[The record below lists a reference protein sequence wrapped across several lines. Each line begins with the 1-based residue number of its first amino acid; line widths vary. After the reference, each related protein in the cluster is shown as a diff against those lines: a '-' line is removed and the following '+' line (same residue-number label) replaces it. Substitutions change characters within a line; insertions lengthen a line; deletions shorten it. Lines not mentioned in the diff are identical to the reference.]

1 MCGNRN
7 VLAVFCLF
15 AATGLPLGACWAA
28 DGDRPAGRYKIPVVC
43 NGGKAERTFLSDEV
57 STKVK
62 GGSRTFLS
70 GTARALYRFEIG
82 DATPERVHVAVLGA
96 SWILE
101 SSPDGER
108 WETLFRSAG
117 KSTRPRPFS
126 QMGCGFSPWLKQA
139 ASDAGLVYV
148 RLGPCEVKGDAGAI
162 ELLTLEVSA
171 AARPSGFVPVT
182 AANPMRRIERNL
194 PLAALDGVGLLFGL
208 ALVLVGRRRKR
219 DWTR

>member
-28 DGDRPAGRYKIPVVC
+28 DGDAPAEGYKLAVVC
-43 NGGKAERTFLSDEV
+43 NGGRAERTFLIDEV
-57 STKVK
+57 STKVT
-62 GGSRTFLS
+62 GGVRTFLS
-70 GTARALYRFEIG
+70 GTARAVYRFEIG
-82 DATPERVHVAVLGA
+82 EATPERVHVVVFGA

-101 SSPDGER
+101 SSPDKER

-117 KSTRPRPFS
+117 KSARPRPFS
-126 QMGCGFSPWLKQA
+126 QMSCGFSPWLKQA

-148 RLGPCEVKGDAGAI
+148 RLRPCEVNGDGGAI

-171 AARPSGFVPVT
+171 AALPSGFVPVT
-182 AANPMRRIERNL
+182 APNPMRRIERNL
-194 PLAALDGVGLLFGL
+194 PLAALNVVGLLFGV
-208 ALVLVGRRRKR
+208 ALVLVGRRRQR